1 MNVRYEPQ
9 TRPDIAK
16 RLLSISEASVY
27 LGLGRNSALKFL
39 DEIGA
44 KHQIGR
50 RVLYDKETI
59 DNYLSQKKED
69 NKNEQY

>member
-9 TRPDIAK
+9 TRPDITK

-44 KHQIGR
+44 KLQIGR

-69 NKNEQY
+69 NINE